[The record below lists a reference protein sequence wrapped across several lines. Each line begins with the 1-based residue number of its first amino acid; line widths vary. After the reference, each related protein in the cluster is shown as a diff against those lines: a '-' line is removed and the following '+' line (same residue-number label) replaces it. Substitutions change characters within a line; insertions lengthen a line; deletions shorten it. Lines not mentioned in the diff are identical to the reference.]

1 MTDLLPERGM
11 PEHFGILVVSAEKDK
26 LVGELDVDH
35 RHVNNSGNVH
45 GGALL
50 AFADDLGGGVAKL
63 NIPSGF
69 RSTTIESKSNILR
82 ACTPGKLTGVATP
95 LHVGRRTVVV
105 QTSIYRADGKLAVVT
120 TQTQLVL
127 PREPRPDAGD
137 QTENRE

>member
-1 MTDLLPERGM
+1 MNTILPEHGM
-11 PEHFGILVVSAEKDK
+11 PEHFGIRIVSAEKDK

-35 RHVNNSGNVH
+35 RHINNSGNVH

-63 NIPSGF
+63 NIPSGY

-82 ACTPGKLTGVATP
+82 ACTPGRLTGVAVP
-95 LHVGRRTVVV
+95 IHAGKRTVVV

-127 PREPRPDAGD
+127 PREPSKTG
-137 QTENRE
+137 E

>member
-1 MTDLLPERGM
+1 MTETLPHTGM
-11 PEHFGILVVSAEKDK
+11 PEHFGIRITSLDKDK
-26 LVGELDVDH
+26 LVGELEVDH
-35 RHVNNSGNVH
+35 RHLNNSGNVH

-50 AFADDLGGGVAKL
+50 AFADDLGGSVAKL

-69 RSTTIESKSNILR
+69 RTTTIESKSNILR
-82 ACTPGKLTGVATP
+82 ACTPGKLTAVATP

-127 PREPRPDAGD
+127 PREPREAAGESGED
-137 QTENRE
+137 HQ

>member
-1 MTDLLPERGM
+1 MGTILPERGM
-11 PEHFGILVVSAEKDK
+11 PEHFGIRIVSAEKDK

-35 RHVNNSGNVH
+35 RHVNSSGNVH

-82 ACTPGKLTGVATP
+82 ACTPGRLTGVAVP
-95 LHVGRRTVVV
+95 IHAGRRTVVV
-105 QTSIYRADGKLAVVT
+105 QTSIYRADGKLAAVM

-127 PREPRPDAGD
+127 PREPSKTG
-137 QTENRE
+137 E

>member
-1 MTDLLPERGM
+1 MTTILPERGM
-11 PEHFGILVVSAEKDK
+11 PEHFGIRIVSAEKDK

-82 ACTPGKLTGVATP
+82 ACTPGRLTGVAVP
-95 LHVGRRTVVV
+95 IHAGRRTVVV
-105 QTSIYRADGKLAVVT
+105 QTSIYRADGKLAAVT

-127 PREPRPDAGD
+127 PREPSKTD
-137 QTENRE
+137 E

>member
-1 MTDLLPERGM
+1 MTAILPERGM
-11 PEHFGILVVSAEKDK
+11 PEHFGIRIVSAEKDK

-82 ACTPGKLTGVATP
+82 ACTPGRLIGVAVP
-95 LHVGRRTVVV
+95 IHAGRRTVVV

-127 PREPRPDAGD
+127 PREPSR
-137 QTENRE
+137 TE

>member
-1 MTDLLPERGM
+1 MTTILPERGM
-11 PEHFGILVVSAEKDK
+11 PEHFGIRIVSAEKEK

-63 NIPSGF
+63 NIPPGF

-82 ACTPGKLTGVATP
+82 ACTPGRLTGVAVP
-95 LHVGRRTVVV
+95 IHAGRRTVVV

-127 PREPRPDAGD
+127 PREPSKPG
-137 QTENRE
+137 E